1 MINDATVFVIDDD
14 ESVRDAVTNLLE
26 AVNLRPRAFA
36 STEEFFQVG
45 RPNLPSCLVLDVQ
58 FPGTTGLQFQQS
70 LNRAGLLIPIIFI
83 TAHGDV
89 PTAMSAIK
97 AGAVEFLM
105 KPFQK
110 QDLLSAVY
118 RGLEMDRVWLEERA
132 NNLTVYSRFSE
143 LTNRENEVMQL
154 VTAGL
159 SNKEIGWKLGLSE
172 TTVKIHRGRVM
183 QKMQA
188 NSLPDLV
195 RMSDRLKRHLG
206 D

>member
-1 MINDATVFVIDDD
+1 MTEDASVFVIDDD

-26 AVNLRPRAFA
+26 AVNLRARAFA
-36 STEEFFQVG
+36 STEEFFQIG
-45 RPNLPSCLVLDVQ
+45 RPDSPACLVLDVQ
-58 FPGTTGLQFQQS
+58 FPGTTGLQFQQA
-70 LNRAGLLIPIIFI
+70 LGRTGVLIPIIFI

-89 PTAMSAIK
+89 PTAMAAVK

-118 RGLEMDRVWLEERA
+118 RGLEMDRTWLKEQA
-132 NNLTVYSRFSE
+132 NNTTVYSRFSE
-143 LTNRENEVMQL
+143 LTNREMEVMQL
-154 VTAGL
+154 VTSGL
-159 SNKEIGWKLGLSE
+159 SNKEIGCQLGLSE

-195 RMSDRLKRHLG
+195 RMSDRLKRNLG
-206 D
+206 A